1 MTFAHPVADEWT
13 EEYCVYAA
21 SARSVVLS
29 TPLAQFIDYAVTD
42 DVSLSLTAN
51 NLTGE
56 RPPRDRTYT
65 SYPYYNIFNYNGYG
79 RSYMLEVNWRFGR
92 SQ

>member
-1 MTFAHPVADEWT
+1 M
-13 EEYCVYAA
+13 
-21 SARSVVLS
+21 
-29 TPLAQFIDYAVTD
+29 TD